1 MPMNFRPSA
10 NAAFP
15 PGQRRSRARVM
26 TRSVS
31 LPQPPGNH
39 RLLLR
44 LAGPSVLSRLG
55 IMTMGLT
62 DAIIVGRYSAVE
74 LGYHSLG
81 WAPTMTVLVAALGL
95 LFGVQVLTAR
105 HIGAGEPER
114 TGAVLRRGISY
125 ALWLGLGSTL
135 LLVFAGPW
143 AMHRI
148 GLEPD
153 LAAGASRVLVIFS
166 LSLTPYLVAD
176 CLWLWL
182 EAQGK
187 PAVPTAAMWTAN
199 GINLLLALWLVPGHS
214 PFPVEGAAAAA
225 WVTFFARTS
234 LLLMLALYVWRWPR
248 ARELGVF
255 HKAAPDRRAAREQRR
270 IGYASGLSY
279 AIEAGS
285 FAGLNFVAAGLGTLV
300 VAGWAV
306 VMNIASI
313 MFMIPL
319 GIGTATGVLVSRAV
333 GAKDVAAVRLAWAM
347 GMRLTLLV
355 LLCLSLVVFAMP
367 ELLAAA
373 YTQEG
378 EVVKM
383 AATALLLACLF
394 FMVDGAQVVTA
405 NALRARGD
413 IWFPTGMHVFSY
425 ILVMLPLGWHLAVQR
440 QHGLNGIVE
449 AVIVA
454 SLVSATGLVVRFRCL
469 RNRLHVS

>member
-1 MPMNFRPSA
+1 MTKPVELPA
-10 NAAFP
+10 
-15 PGQRRSRARVM
+15 SRQSYRE
-26 TRSVS
+26 
-31 LPQPPGNH
+31 
-39 RLLLR
+39 LLR

-55 IMTMGLT
+55 IMMMGLT

-125 ALWLGLGSTL
+125 ALWLGLGSSL
-135 LLVFAGPW
+135 VLVFAGPPV
-143 AMHRI
+143 MDRI
-148 GLEPD
+148 GLEPE
-153 LAAGASRVLVIFS
+153 LAAGASRALVIFS

-187 PAVPTAAMWTAN
+187 PAVPTAAMWIAN
-199 GINLLLALWLVPGHS
+199 GVNLALALWLVPGTS
-214 PFPVEGAAAAA
+214 PFPVEGAVAAA
-225 WVTFFARTS
+225 WVTLVARTS

-248 ARELGVF
+248 AHELGVF
-255 HKAAPDRRAAREQRR
+255 RKAPHDPRAAREQRR
-270 IGYASGLSY
+270 IGYASGLSF

-285 FAGLNFVAAGLGTLV
+285 FAGLNFVAASLGTLV

-306 VMNIASI
+306 VMNISSI
-313 MFMIPL
+313 MFMVPL

-333 GAKDVAAVRLAWAM
+333 GAKDVAAVRGAWAM
-347 GMRLTLLV
+347 GMKLTLLV
-355 LLCLSLVVFAMP
+355 LFLLSLLVFATP
-367 ELLAAA
+367 EMLAAA
-373 YTQEG
+373 YTQEA
-378 EVVKM
+378 EVVAM
-383 AATALLLACLF
+383 ASAALVLSCLF
-394 FMVDGAQVVTA
+394 YMLDGAQVVTA

-413 IWFPTGMHVFSY
+413 IWFPTGMHCFSY
-425 ILVMLPLGWHLAVQR
+425 VLVMLPLGWLFAVTLQR
-440 QHGLNGIVE
+440 GLNGIVE

-454 SLVSATGLVVRFRCL
+454 SLISASGLITRFRLL
-469 RNRLHVS
+469 RGRLRV